1 MANNQNNANNNNQN
15 QQQGSLLRRANNT
28 TNNQNQQQ
36 NNQNNNNSFRSR
48 LGQNN
53 NSRFGNQ
60 NQNQQQN
67 QPPPKSAWTITP
79 MGDVGVRFAFQGI
92 GDPLFRIL
100 GTPLDKSLKDVESF
114 VNRLEDDETIQEQ
127 LIAKLD
133 EAWMTY
139 DFSGAAIVHPIQ
151 QNILNAFTQ
160 PTMPVLMTDSQ
171 NNDNNNNDSS
181 PHPFAPPPN
190 TTAPYEVLRAVD
202 PLFVLNVLGRV
213 RGNVLVEEI
222 PVALEAGFL
231 NQTYICDDPR
241 LVELAFATGAIEGAW

>member
-1 MANNQNNANNNNQN
+1 MTNNQNNANNNNQN
-15 QQQGSLLRRANNT
+15 QQQGSLLRRVNNT

-67 QPPPKSAWTITP
+67 QPPPKPTWTITP
-79 MGDVGVRFAFQGI
+79 MSEVGVRFAFQGI

-114 VNRLEDDETIQEQ
+114 VNRLADETIQAQ
-127 LIAKLD
+127 LVAKLD
-133 EAWMTY
+133 EAWTTY
-139 DFSGAAIVHPIQ
+139 EFSGAAIFHPIRE
-151 QNILNAFTQ
+151 NILNAFTQ
-160 PTMPVLMTDSQ
+160 PTMPVFVTDSQ
-171 NNDNNNNDSS
+171 NNDNNPNNSS
-181 PHPFAPPPN
+181 PNPFTPPN
-190 TTAPYEVLRAVD
+190 ITAPYEVLRAVD

-213 RGNVLVEEI
+213 RGNVLVEET